1 MARLCV
7 NAPSIVNPTSVPPVA
22 GHPGFQRVWFA
33 SGPYAVKLR
42 AIMTA
47 FDYQPRTR
55 LVFGEGCVAQLGALA
70 RALGG
75 QRVLLVTDPGLVAAG
90 HADRARDILLQ
101 AGLDVVL
108 FDQVRENPT
117 TGCVDRC
124 LEIAR
129 EGRVDLLVGLGGGS
143 AMDTAK
149 GCNFLLTNGGQI
161 HDYWGV
167 GKATQPMLPFIAIP
181 TTAGTGSE
189 CQSAA
194 LIADEQ
200 THQKMACLDP
210 KAAARVALL
219 DPALTVSQPPAVTA
233 HTGVDALTH
242 SVETAVT
249 RKRNPLS
256 RMFSHEAFRLLVP
269 ALPRVLQDP
278 HDLEARGQMLLG
290 AAYAGLAIENSMLG
304 AAHAAANPLTA
315 QLDVTHGEAVGI
327 MLPAVV
333 RFNAHDPDC
342 RLAYA
347 ELASTPEIA
356 CVSEGLERAVN
367 ALCARLESL
376 LNQAGIARSLAAI
389 GADVTRIPAL
399 AEAAARQWTA
409 NFNPRPVTAADF
421 ARLYAET
428 FEPRGDGA

>member
-1 MARLCV
+1 
-7 NAPSIVNPTSVPPVA
+7 
-22 GHPGFQRVWFA
+22 
-33 SGPYAVKLR
+33 
-42 AIMTA
+42 MTA

-55 LVFGEGCVAQLGALA
+55 LVYGVGCVSQLGALTRTLA
-70 RALGG
+70 GR
-75 QRVLLVTDPGLVAAG
+75 RVLLVTDPGLVAAG
-90 HADRARDILLQ
+90 HADRVRTILLE
-101 AGLDVVL
+101 AGLEVVL

-124 LEIAR
+124 LEMAR
-129 EGRVDLLVGLGGGS
+129 DGRVDLVLGLGGGS

-149 GCNFLLTNGGQI
+149 GCNLLLTNGGRIQ
-161 HDYWGV
+161 DYWGV
-167 GKATQPMLPFIAIP
+167 GKATRPMLPFIAVP

-189 CQSAA
+189 CQSSA
-194 LIADEQ
+194 LIADER
-200 THQKMACLDP
+200 THQKMACLDS

-219 DPALTVSQPPAVTA
+219 DPALTLSQPPAVTA

-269 ALPRVLQDP
+269 ALPRVLKDP
-278 HDLEARGQMLLG
+278 GDLEARGQMLLG

-315 QLDVTHGEAVGI
+315 HFNIVHGEAVGI

-333 RFNAHDPDC
+333 RFNAQDPES

-356 CVSEGLERAVN
+356 CVSEGIEYAVE
-367 ALCARLESL
+367 ALCARLEAL
-376 LNQAGIARSLAAI
+376 LNLAGIARSLANL
-389 GADVTRIPAL
+389 GTDPRLVPTL
-399 AEAAARQWTA
+399 AEEAARQWTA
-409 NFNPRPVTAADF
+409 SFNPRTVAVKDFVALYEQAF
-421 ARLYAET
+421 ARRED
-428 FEPRGDGA
+428 GDPGNESTGAT